1 VVSRKKMEFSS
12 GAFPDAPVRKTD
24 LEQIVSCL
32 HLGQCC
38 SVVAPSN
45 MGKSVLLRSLLASE
59 VREACALAGPDLPLT
74 VFVDCL
80 EAGDSEHAFYE
91 VLLRRVLEQL
101 EDCGAPAA
109 TVGTVRAVH
118 YEILRTDAEVT
129 IRSLFATSI
138 RELDRWP
145 GFRLVLILDEFDDVF
160 GSLPPWPFRQLR
172 ALRDALGDRLCY
184 VAGSSRH
191 LEQIRSDPETY
202 EFRELFHLNTLVL
215 RPLAME
221 DSLRFIAYLAAKRG
235 SAVAEDRATLLG
247 RLAGGHPGLLEVI
260 FTVLEESGISST
272 ANVETFAKEIG
283 AEEPARKESQRLWD
297 ELVEREQDGLLALM
311 TEGAG
316 ALDKEARGALE
327 IKGLVVADGGEPP
340 RVFSP
345 VFEAFLEGEL
355 ASRRDGVATGVHCD
369 PKTGRLWADGQEITL
384 RLSEAQRKV
393 VRLLCEREGAVC
405 TYEEIAHEVWG
416 VGEGVTPGA
425 IYELVK
431 RVRRKVE
438 PDWREPSYI
447 VTVPGEGYSLQ
458 ARG

>member
-1 VVSRKKMEFSS
+1 MEFSS
-12 GAFPDAPVRKTD
+12 GAFPEAPVREAD

-32 HLGQCC
+32 RLGDCC

-145 GFRLVLILDEFDDVF
+145 GFRLILILDEFDDVF

-191 LEQIRSDPETY
+191 LEQIRWDPETY

-221 DSLRFIAYLAAKRG
+221 DSLCFIAYLAAKRG

-260 FTVLEESGISST
+260 FTVLEERGISST
-272 ANVETFAKEIG
+272 ASIETAAEEIG
-283 AEEPARKESQRLWD
+283 TEEPVRKESQRLWD
-297 ELVEREQDGLLALM
+297 ELAEREHDGLLALV
-311 TEGAG
+311 TQGAQV
-316 ALDKEARGALE
+316 LPNDARRALE
-327 IKGLVVADGGEPP
+327 TKGLIVTDGEEFP

-345 VFEAFLEGEL
+345 VFEAFLEEEL
-355 ASRRDGVATGVHCD
+355 ARRHDGGLTGIRCD
-369 PKTGRLWADGQEITL
+369 FDTGRLWADGQEITL
-384 RLSEAQRKV
+384 NLSEAQRKV
-393 VRLLCEREGAVC
+393 IRLLCERQGGVC
-405 TYEEIAHEVWG
+405 TYEEIAREVWG

-458 ARG
+458 TPD